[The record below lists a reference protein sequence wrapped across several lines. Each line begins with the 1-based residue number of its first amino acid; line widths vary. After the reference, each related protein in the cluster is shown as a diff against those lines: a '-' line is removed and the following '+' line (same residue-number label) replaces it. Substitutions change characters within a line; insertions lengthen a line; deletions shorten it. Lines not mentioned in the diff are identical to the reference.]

1 MEKCS
6 TQQSTVSSASR
17 ANEQTPDRELHNRPQ
32 TNNTL
37 DTTKTTIHKTQQRDH
52 VHCTSSQ
59 NQCAQDSAGQNA
71 QMPTFE
77 QTIGNHTPTMGMD
90 ENTPHK
96 DRGTQM
102 PSQEIYTNTITQ
114 GTQIPSQQWEQAST
128 NEDHEAEQS
137 SINFLDTT
145 SLNPSSRLG
154 VYQGTFARQ
163 PTHTPALDTKTVSTV
178 ELHQKTT
185 IHPKP
190 VIIQAGHKPIQIV
203 DTWTERDGK
212 KIHSVHKTG
221 QNPEDTGPG
230 TKIIPKAPQIHHNN
244 LQINTG
250 NKTEGSPT
258 KNNPHIVTVSALGI
272 LNTTKGSPKNN
283 TVEIIARVNQGV
295 GPSITSTVSTSDIK
309 PNTGHTHSDFYTG
322 R

>member
-1 MEKCS
+1 MEKHS

-52 VHCTSSQ
+52 VHYTSSQ
-59 NQCAQDSAGQNA
+59 NQCARDSAGQHA
-71 QMPTFE
+71 QTPAFE

-90 ENTPHK
+90 ENPPHE

-178 ELHQKTT
+178 ELHQRTT

-190 VIIQAGHKPIQIV
+190 VIIQEGHKPIQIV
-203 DTWTERDGK
+203 DIWTERDG
-212 KIHSVHKTG
+212 
-221 QNPEDTGPG
+221 E
-230 TKIIPKAPQIHHNN
+230 
-244 LQINTG
+244 
-250 NKTEGSPT
+250 
-258 KNNPHIVTVSALGI
+258 
-272 LNTTKGSPKNN
+272 
-283 TVEIIARVNQGV
+283 
-295 GPSITSTVSTSDIK
+295 
-309 PNTGHTHSDFYTG
+309 
-322 R
+322 